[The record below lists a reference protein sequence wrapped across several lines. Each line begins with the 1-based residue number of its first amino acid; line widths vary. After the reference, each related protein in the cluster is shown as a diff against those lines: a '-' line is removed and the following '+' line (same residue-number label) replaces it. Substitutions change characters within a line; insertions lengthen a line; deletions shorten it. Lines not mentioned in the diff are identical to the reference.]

1 MKSLAINTHRESKQ
15 LALIAMVLLAAV
27 LYAPATSNAQEL
39 RKGISVEMATSNNA
53 TPVPAADNA
62 DAWIIAVTADGR
74 FYFGTKLVTPKE
86 LLEVMIAT
94 PRKRDQQLYI
104 KADARVPF
112 AKVQEALKAGKV
124 DMFDSAV
131 LLTTQPESPALGTL
145 VQPKGLEVMLAPRSS
160 GLEPVVV
167 QLLSSGQKA
176 PLLKINNNDVPIA
189 DLQTALNQALQNRSE
204 KAVQMNADPQL
215 SFAQVAHVIDACRSV
230 GATVIVATI

>member
-1 MKSLAINTHRESKQ
+1 MKSLAINTHKASMQ
-15 LALIAMVLLAAV
+15 LVLIAMVLLAAV
-27 LYAPATSNAQEL
+27 LYGPATSNAQEL

-86 LLEVMIAT
+86 LLEEMIAT
-94 PRKRDQQLYI
+94 PRKREQQLYI
-104 KADARVPF
+104 KADARVPY
-112 AKVQEALKAGKV
+112 AKVEKALEAGKV
-124 DMFDSAV
+124 DMFESAV
-131 LLTTQPESPALGTL
+131 LLTTQPESPALGTM
-145 VQPKGLEVMLAPRSS
+145 VRPKGLEVILAPRSS
-160 GLEPVVV
+160 GLEPVVL

-204 KAVQMNADPQL
+204 KVVQMNADPQL